1 MEIRIEL
8 EQHADLQY
16 IKGILSQ
23 LKGVKKF
30 KVSTDDEAKHFVW
43 NDVENSEAFRKVI
56 ERSRNQIENGE
67 FVEHSK
73 ELLEAIFNKK

>member
-23 LKGVKKF
+23 LQGVKKF
-30 KVSTDDEAKHFVW
+30 AVSTDDEAKHFDW
-43 NDVENSEAFRKVI
+43 NDVENSESFQKVI
-56 ERSRNQIENGE
+56 DRSRNQIENGE
-67 FVEHSK
+67 SVEHSK